1 MVKGMGGAMD
11 LVSSDNKV
19 CSSTTIVLQ
28 YMSVEQSE
36 LHVYCPAYIVLFIY
50 WYGSI
55 YCIVSLLLFLLL
67 VYILSHTTTTTN
79 TPPASTAT
87 GCSNNDPYL
96 QDWCTENPLFLYP
109 STDWQRCSKHDHH

>member
-28 YMSVEQSE
+28 YMSVEQSK
-36 LHVYCPAYIVLFIY
+36 LHVHCPAYIVLFIY
-50 WYGSI
+50 WYSSI
-55 YCIVSLLLFLLL
+55 YYIVSLLLFLLL
-67 VYILSHTTTTTN
+67 VYTLSHTTTTTSP
-79 TPPASTAT
+79 TSTAT
-87 GCSNNDPYL
+87 GSSNNDPYL

-109 STDWQRCSKHDHH
+109 PSNWQRCGKHDYY